1 MVHVSIIIPA
11 HINSFFVVDIHCW
24 CINVVDE
31 IDICN
36 VKFQNNQ
43 QIRSLTFETNLRQP
57 IFCWFLNNLF
67 YNV

>member
-1 MVHVSIIIPA
+1 MHVSIIIPA
-11 HINSFFVVDIHCW
+11 HINSIFVVDIHCW

-36 VKFQNNQ
+36 VRNDQKFQNNQ

-57 IFCWFLNNLF
+57 IFFCF
-67 YNV
+67 